1 MPVGVAIIRALKA
14 HLDTLAEAANKAG
27 RSVQIVTGKCN
38 FFLGYTHCPGAQVH
52 ELIYEKTTSGTIVK
66 GVSASLPQYP
76 GIKTEVLGRSTH

>member
-38 FFLGYTHCPGAQVH
+38 LFFGLHPTAQVR
-52 ELIYEKTTSGTIVK
+52 KFTSLFTKRQHRAQLSRVCRRRCHNIR
-66 GVSASLPQYP
+66 A
-76 GIKTEVLGRSTH
+76 